1 MFILNGGIILRKIK
15 IALMTAFTI
24 FLYTS
29 TVYAACT
36 TITYYSRKD
45 WISKHDFIDTFFET
59 GDSNFIQSDDI
70 LVRMNILGTH
80 SYPLLQGS
88 NVVTGSDS
96 FEVNGKVNPSDY
108 PYFCIDVGKEIKVD
122 QVEFDL
128 RGYNADGSAKEL
140 VVYANAVMDWVNGKA
155 TIIEGEEIYRSPS
168 NKRITLDLQNKL
180 ISNLYIIFT
189 DIHPDDRMIF
199 SYFQINRY
207 QVYEHVEWTLEF
219 IANTETR
226 TETICLDSGEFLPN
240 GTQGKWQQSANTTF
254 SPSSSLITDYVPVL
268 TSQNAS
274 YDYGRGGNIP
284 AYTLPNV
291 VQEMGGYAKEIK
303 GWTTES
309 LNSGEYTKKYTSYG
323 LDGTDWPWI
332 MTGQQ
337 TGIQYIAYPVYW
349 SQTKGLSNYL
359 WADSW
364 DSGWCQHTTGSTKTP
379 CYKYGG
385 HSSNS
390 RLNSYDV
397 MVQNYN
403 NIVKE
408 SDRVIVESNYYLIN
422 ADTKQSTWLKKG
434 AEEIQDFLLNQSG
447 RWQIKVVLKDA
458 VGNTGEKLSDI
469 FLIDNTAPVATFTPY
484 SQDEPTTENLEVIIR
499 PSDGHSG
506 VKQWRYSVS
515 SDGGLTFN
523 SYSDFISGSA
533 DYKVILNQSGDFL
546 IKAEVIDNAG
556 NSSISISGHYLVQK
570 SDPEVGRMYTAVFIP
585 NEPQELHIQL
595 ACTNCKVDQK
605 ATLQVFCDGTL
616 IHEDIVEVGKE
627 HEAVYEYSSTN
638 NQAHLLVNLAT
649 DQDSNLNN
657 NRLELMVP
665 KISAEKK
672 ETSENQLQF
681 EGVTVSMVQQN
692 DFQKDYKEYLTLSLN
707 QDKQNYFAGEGIE
720 MSVDI
725 QYINECATVVD
736 FACKSDSVLSF
747 DKQTVLFDQG
757 ASPAKNHFEVD
768 EGYRVPL
775 SYKGTQFVLPNFFA
789 GKHTGN
795 IVIDPDD
802 IKDEEIID
810 AGRKWYTDIRSEKK
824 EYFYNASGNNTAV
837 NRFNWSFDG
846 HYTIDADLN
855 NQYRLR
861 FVDPAN
867 AFPNGKSQAWKNM
880 ELWLSDLNFDHYIQ
894 KYEIEERK

>member
-1 MFILNGGIILRKIK
+1 MKKFKV
-15 IALMTAFTI
+15 ALMIAFTI

-36 TITYYSRKD
+36 TVTYYSRKD
-45 WISKHDFIDTFFET
+45 WVSKQDFIDTSFNAD
-59 GDSNFIQSDDI
+59 DSNFIQSDDI
-70 LVRMNILGTH
+70 LVHMNILGTH
-80 SYPLLQGS
+80 SHPMLQS
-88 NVVTGSDS
+88 SSVVLGT
-96 FEVNGKVNPSDY
+96 ETYEINGNINPSDY
-108 PYFCIDVGKEIKVD
+108 PYFQIDMGKEIKVN
-122 QVEFDL
+122 QLEFDI
-128 RGYNADGSAKEL
+128 RSFNSDGTAKEL
-140 VVYANAVMDWVNGKA
+140 IVYANATMEWINGVA
-155 TIIEGEEIYRSPS
+155 TITDGEEIYRSMS
-168 NKRITLDLQNKL
+168 NNRIILDLDSKE
-180 ISNLYIIFT
+180 ISNLFIVFT
-189 DIHPDDRMIF
+189 DIHSDDRMIF
-199 SYFQINRY
+199 SYFQINEY
-207 QVYEHVEWTLEF
+207 EVYEHVEWTTEY
-219 IANTETR
+219 IANTEKR
-226 TETICLDSGEFLPN
+226 METICLNSGEYVPN
-240 GTQGKWQQSANTTF
+240 GTQEKWMKSANTIFT
-254 SPSSSLITDYVPVL
+254 PSASIISNYIPELS
-268 TSQNAS
+268 SQNAS

-284 AYTLPNV
+284 AYSLPNV
-291 VQEMGGYAKEIK
+291 VKNMGGYATQIK

-309 LNSGEYTKKYTSYG
+309 LNNGEYTNAYKSYG
-323 LDGTDWPWI
+323 SEGTVWPWI

-337 TGIQYIAYPVYW
+337 TGVQYIAYPVYW
-349 SQTKGLSNYL
+349 SQTQGLNNYL

-364 DSGWCQHTTGSTKTP
+364 DSGWCEHTTGSTKTP

-385 HSSNS
+385 HSSNG

-397 MVQNYN
+397 MIQTYKNV
-403 NIVKE
+403 VKE
-408 SDRVIVESNYYLIN
+408 ADRIVVESNYYLVN
-422 ADTKQSTWLKKG
+422 TDTKQTTWLKKG
-434 AEEIQDFLLNQSG
+434 AEEIQEFLLNQSG
-447 RWQIKVVLKDA
+447 RWQIKAVLKDA

-484 SQDEPTTENLEVIIR
+484 SQEEPTTENLEVIIR

-506 VKQWRYSVS
+506 VMQWRYSVS

-533 DYKVILNQSGDFL
+533 DYKVILNQSGDYL

-556 NSSISISGHYLVQK
+556 NSSVSVSGHYLVQK

-605 ATLQVFCDGTL
+605 ATLQVFCEDTL
-616 IHEDIVEVGKE
+616 IHEKEVEIGKKQE
-627 HEAVYEYSSTN
+627 EVLKYTSPNE
-638 NQAHLLVNLAT
+638 QARLLVNLVT
-649 DQDSNLNN
+649 DQDSNLDN
-657 NRLELMVP
+657 NRLELIVP

-672 ETSENQLQF
+672 ETMENQLQF

-692 DFQKDYKEYLTLSLN
+692 DSQKDYKEYLTLSLN
-707 QDKQNYFAGEGIE
+707 QDKQSYFAGEGIE
-720 MSVDI
+720 MNVDI
-725 QYINECATVVD
+725 QYINECASVVD

-775 SYKGTQFVLPNFFA
+775 SYRGTQFILPNFFA

-824 EYFYNASGNNTAV
+824 EYFYEIRGINSAV
-837 NRFNWSFDG
+837 NRFNWKFKG
-846 HYTIDADLN
+846 NYTVDSQLKD
-855 NQYRLR
+855 QYRIR
-861 FVDPAN
+861 FVDPEN
-867 AFPNGKSQAWKNM
+867 VFPNGKSKAWK
-880 ELWLSDLNFDHYIQ
+880 ELESWFDALNFNSNIQ
-894 KYEIEERK
+894 CFEIEEMK